1 MVIEVEKN
9 HIRNLPNQK
18 KRVQEI
24 YMKKQNGII
33 VKVLTFMLL
42 LESKLE
48 IYLVNMV
55 DQLKVWKYFII

>member
-9 HIRNLPNQK
+9 YIRNLPNQK
-18 KRVQEI
+18 KGVQEI

-48 IYLVNMV
+48 IFPVNMV